1 MLMMSQTYIKLIN
14 FNVNENS
21 RNMATTDVDRRFE
34 SVRTKLRHIVKFERA
49 TLRHTIKLELVVD
62 NT

>member
-1 MLMMSQTYIKLIN
+1 MLMTSQTYIKLIH
-14 FNVNENS
+14 FNVSGGS
-21 RNMATTDVDRRFE
+21 RNMAATQANSRFKG
-34 SVRTKLRHIVKFERA
+34 VRPKLRHIIKFERA